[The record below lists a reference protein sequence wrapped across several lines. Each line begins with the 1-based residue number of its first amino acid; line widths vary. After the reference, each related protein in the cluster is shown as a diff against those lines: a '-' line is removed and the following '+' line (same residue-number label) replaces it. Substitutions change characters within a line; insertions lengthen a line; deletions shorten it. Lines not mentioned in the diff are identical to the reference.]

1 MSLVA
6 QMVLYNQSVIK
17 LVQNHNRR
25 LTVLGQV
32 LGDAS
37 HEELGDSALQP
48 HNLTSV
54 VTLLQNNCALSHAHH
69 LSYESY
75 YS

>member
-6 QMVLYNQSVIK
+6 QMVPYTQSVFQ
-17 LVQNHNRR
+17 LVQNHDRR

-48 HNLTSV
+48 HNLTSE
-54 VTLLQNNCALSHAHH
+54 VTLSQTNCAPSHAHH
-69 LSYESY
+69 LSYDSYES
-75 YS
+75 